1 MTAILPPE
9 ALARAFALAR
19 SGPRRLLGLAGP
31 PGAGKSTVC
40 AALLQALG
48 PLAAAVPMDGFHL
61 AQSALE
67 RLGRAQRKG
76 APDTFDSAGYVA
88 LLRRLHTPVAGET
101 VYAPEF
107 RRAIEE
113 PIAGAI
119 AIAPGVPLVITEG
132 NYLLM
137 DEQDAPGTHWHA
149 VRALLDEVWYVDM
162 DDRLRIDRLT
172 RRHELHGRSPQ
183 AARDWVAQ
191 VDEPNA
197 RRIAATRGR
206 ADWVLRWG

>member
-19 SGPRRLLGLAGP
+19 SAPRRLLGLAGP
-31 PGAGKSTVC
+31 PGAGKSTAC

-88 LLRRLHTPVAGET
+88 LLRRLRAPV
-101 VYAPEF
+101 
-107 RRAIEE
+107 RLHH
-113 PIAGAI
+113 
-119 AIAPGVPLVITEG
+119 GVGL
-132 NYLLM
+132 
-137 DEQDAPGTHWHA
+137 
-149 VRALLDEVWYVDM
+149 EV
-162 DDRLRIDRLT
+162 
-172 RRHELHGRSPQ
+172 Q
-183 AARDWVAQ
+183 
-191 VDEPNA
+191 
-197 RRIAATRGR
+197 RGR
-206 ADWVLRWG
+206 L